1 MITLAHK
8 YRNKLCTLGLGCLSN
23 LSCGSRVNISVNFSH
38 YISHNQSCVYIQ
50 CSQPAHRAQSKS
62 SKAGTEWLAGNKKP
76 FRLTRG
82 IIIQGVMSTGEQ
94 PRIKDYVAP
103 YHQENLR
110 MSGSLCHP
118 GSKLNFILEKIKWNI
133 SLTFEALLNQIHY
146 GKEEKLGIGVKG
158 WSCKRGGSDLSEV
171 PFKVC
176 SSPTNWITSLKDLP
190 SIKKRKF
197 YSSLRD

>member
-1 MITLAHK
+1 MLAHK

-118 GSKLNFILEKIKWNI
+118 GSKLNFILEKINETFLWHLKLSWIKFIMEKKKNLELVLKDEVVREGVLI
-133 SLTFEALLNQIHY
+133 SLKFHSKFVPPLQI
-146 GKEEKLGIGVKG
+146 
-158 WSCKRGGSDLSEV
+158 GSQV
-171 PFKVC
+171 
-176 SSPTNWITSLKDLP
+176 
-190 SIKKRKF
+190 
-197 YSSLRD
+197 